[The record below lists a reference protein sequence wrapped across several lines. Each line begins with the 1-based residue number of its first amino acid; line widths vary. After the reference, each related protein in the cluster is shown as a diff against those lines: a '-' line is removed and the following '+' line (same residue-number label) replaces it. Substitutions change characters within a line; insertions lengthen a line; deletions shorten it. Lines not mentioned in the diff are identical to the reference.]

1 MWLPLTVESKLTN
14 RLMYRSNRS
23 DEQLIEL
30 VQCLKG
36 KIVLIEVDLDLK
48 QSLPEGVERL

>member
-1 MWLPLTVESKLTN
+1 MRLPLTVESKLTN

-30 VQCLKG
+30 VRCSKR
-36 KIVLIEVDLDLK
+36 KIVLIEMDLDLK
-48 QSLPEGVERL
+48 QSPPEGVECL